1 MASKSV
7 LYILMH
13 RKLLVCLF
21 FLATTSLWAQ
31 TRAMPQGPDLLKVIP
46 PAPTAGD
53 ARDTLDR
60 SIFRATRSLK
70 DSERWKLAHRDNR
83 YGLQDLMND
92 FHCATAVDLDIAKHP
107 QLKALL
113 DMVNSENAASGY
125 LKDHYKRKR
134 PFLVDAGEICIERDE
149 DLVGSW
155 DYPSGHATLSWAVAL
170 ILSELFPSHATA
182 IMARAR
188 AYGESRIIC
197 GVHNA
202 SAVEAGR
209 TLGAAIFAALQAT
222 PAFQKGLDG
231 AKKELALVPGS
242 AFNTATCA
250 AETKVLS
257 ISPYQ
262 YPGKR

>member
-1 MASKSV
+1 M
-7 LYILMH
+7 
-13 RKLLVCLF
+13 
-21 FLATTSLWAQ
+21 
-31 TRAMPQGPDLLKVIP
+31 KVIP

-70 DSERWKLAHRDNR
+70 DSERWKLARSDNR

-92 FHCATAVDLDIAKHP
+92 FHCATAVDLDMAKHP
-107 QLKALL
+107 QLKAVL
-113 DMVNSENAASGY
+113 DIVYRENGSASGY
-125 LKDHYKRKR
+125 LKEQYKRKR
-134 PFLVDAGEICIERDE
+134 PFLIDAGEICIARDE

-155 DYPSGHATLSWAVAL
+155 DYPSGHATLSWATGLVLA
-170 ILSELFPSHATA
+170 ELFPSHASA

-209 TLGAAIFAALQAT
+209 TLGAAVFAALQAT
-222 PAFQKGLDG
+222 PGFQKALNG
-231 AKKELALVPGS
+231 AKKELAQVPGS
-242 AFNTATCA
+242 AFNTTTCA
-250 AETKVLS
+250 TETKILAL
-257 ISPYQ
+257 SPYP
-262 YPGKR
+262 YSKK